1 MEFFFI
7 HFSTDYVFD
16 GTEEI
21 PTEDDKP
28 NPLSIYGKTKYYGEQ
43 AFLNSKCD
51 GVCLRSS
58 WIHSLYGKN
67 FFLTIKNLMF
77 KNEIIKIV
85 DDQFGIHNDQF
96 SCKNCRKSFKKK
108 N

>member
-1 MEFFFI
+1 MKQLISFQNGAIMEFFI

-21 PTEDDKP
+21 PYTEDDKP

-51 GVCLRSS
+51 GVC
-58 WIHSLYGKN
+58 
-67 FFLTIKNLMF
+67 
-77 KNEIIKIV
+77 
-85 DDQFGIHNDQF
+85 
-96 SCKNCRKSFKKK
+96 
-108 N
+108 